1 MQRHLRLA
9 AILSCAAGV
18 GCSWDWDRYADH
30 RTNNQKTCATGVS
43 DERIA
48 RLRRGIDMYG
58 WLDTPTSFTDFV
70 SDADLKRFAEAG
82 VTFVRASFYNC
93 ASPCPAGIAPGLFDP
108 TTPDLLNQTNLA
120 YFQQAVERA
129 RAAGLG
135 IVFVPYFDDTFKAQ
149 LGDPATKDSALDA
162 LLRMWTNF
170 ARVINDYDPDWVFP
184 ELMGAP
190 DFTDSDGWNQ
200 ILQPLAETV
209 RQVAP
214 AHTIIADGN
223 SGSYRVDWNSITA
236 LSALQTVP
244 NERNIIYGF
253 IFFDP
258 VIFTHQ
264 GATWRPEWPELQY
277 VHDVPYPSSPA
288 LVAPALPGI
297 TDAAARADVEYYGD
311 ESWGPEL
318 LSIGLDQVAEWS
330 AQNCARVMAV
340 EYGVFRQY
348 APPDSAARWAY
359 DARTLLEARHILWSY
374 WSYKEHGG
382 LLPAQS
388 GPLFEPAMATSLG
401 LTQ

>member
-1 MQRHLRLA
+1 MRRHARPVSPLGFSIQRR
-9 AILSCAAGV
+9 
-18 GCSWDWDRYADH
+18 
-30 RTNNQKTCATGVS
+30 
-43 DERIA
+43 
-48 RLRRGIDMYG
+48 
-58 WLDTPTSFTDFV
+58 PTYSI
-70 SDADLKRFAEAG
+70 R
-82 VTFVRASFYNC
+82 
-93 ASPCPAGIAPGLFDP
+93 
-108 TTPDLLNQTNLA
+108 QNLA

-214 AHTIIADGN
+214 SHTIIADGN

-264 GATWRPEWPELQY
+264 GANWRPEWPELQY

-297 TDAAARADVEYYGD
+297 TDAAARADVEYYGR

-330 AQNCARVMAV
+330 ADNCAKVMCV
-340 EYGVFRQY
+340 EFGVYRPFS
-348 APPDSAARWAY
+348 PPDSAARWVR
-359 DARTLLEARHILWSY
+359 DVRTMFEQHRIAWSY
-374 WSYKEHGG
+374 WSYDSQQFT
-382 LLPAQS
+382 LVPVQP
-388 GPLFEPAMATSLG
+388 GPIIEPALADSLG
-401 LTQ
+401 LVE